1 MISVDTNVVLR
12 LLVKDDPE
20 QERAARLLFASG
32 PIWIAKTVLLEAE
45 WVMRSFYRLEHA
57 EIRAAFLKLLGLNNV
72 QVEDELSIVAALAL
86 AGQGIELADAI
97 HLVNRPDGVE
107 FFTFDRILIR
117 RAKRAG
123 VTRVSGVSAR
133 D

>member
-32 PIWIAKTVLLEAE
+32 PVWIAKTVLLEAE
-45 WVMRSFYRLEHA
+45 WVMRSFYRLDEV

-86 AGQGIELADAI
+86 AAKGIQLADAI
-97 HLVNRPDGVE
+97 HLVSRPDKVQ
-107 FFTFDRILIR
+107 FVTFDRTLIR

-123 VTRVSGVSAR
+123 VTSVSGVG
-133 D
+133 DHH